1 MARTEII
8 VFSPGH
14 HRKRLAILALGA
26 ALVIYLEA
34 GLAAGVYRWVD
45 EQGKVHYGDRPP
57 KKEAS
62 TPIEIESAPVP
73 APDDDER
80 RRKTRRLLEA
90 IESERDR
97 NKQEEA
103 QAKADKARQ
112 ETNCRSARRRVELFQ
127 RANNISRRGPDGERT
142 YLDEKEREQ
151 ALAQARSLV
160 DRWCK

>member
-1 MARTEII
+1 MARTENM
-8 VFSPGH
+8 VFGPGH
-14 HRKRLAILALGA
+14 HRKRVVILALGV
-26 ALVIYLEA
+26 ALVICLED

-57 KKEAS
+57 KKAAS

-80 RRKTRRLLEA
+80 RRKTRRLLDA
-90 IESERDR
+90 MESERDR
-97 NKQEEA
+97 DKQEAA
-103 QAKADKARQ
+103 QARADKARQ
-112 ETNCRSARRRVELFQ
+112 ETNCRSARRRVELYQ

-142 YLDEKEREQ
+142 YLSEKEREQ